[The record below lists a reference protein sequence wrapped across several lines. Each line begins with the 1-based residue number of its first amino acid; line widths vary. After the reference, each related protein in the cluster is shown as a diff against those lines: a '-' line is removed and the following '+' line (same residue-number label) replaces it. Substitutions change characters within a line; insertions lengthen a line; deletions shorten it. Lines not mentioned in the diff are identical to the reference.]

1 MTEPVTSTALIVAVI
16 AIILD
21 KTLPWIAK
29 VRKGGSPEELNG
41 ERLNR
46 IETKVEAMSDKLD
59 DLHEW
64 HDKED
69 VDGVKVWY
77 MRKSLEDAILKL
89 GDNVDRQTRVLE
101 SQTHV
106 LEALARSQDL
116 IVNKMQEDKQT
127 IIDEIRRKD

>member
-29 VRKGGSPEELNG
+29 VKNGGSPEKING
-41 ERLNR
+41 ERIVK
-46 IETKVEAMSDKLD
+46 IENKLDVMSDQLE

-77 MRKSLEDAILKL
+77 MRKSLEDAIIKL
-89 GDNVDRQTRVLE
+89 GENVDRQTRVLE

-106 LEALARSQDL
+106 LEAIARSQDL
-116 IVNKMQEDKQT
+116 IITKMQEDKNALL
-127 IIDEIRRKD
+127 DEIRRND